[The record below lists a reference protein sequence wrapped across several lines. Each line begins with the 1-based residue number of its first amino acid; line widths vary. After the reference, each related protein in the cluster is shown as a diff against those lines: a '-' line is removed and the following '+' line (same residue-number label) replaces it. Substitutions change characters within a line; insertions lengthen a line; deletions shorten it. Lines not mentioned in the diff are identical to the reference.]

1 MTADSTVAIPFPT
14 PNTFQER
21 LSALLPGFSSV
32 NWVDSTGSTNK
43 DLGDLAREMVGATS
57 WPRLLGAHLQ
67 TAGKGRA
74 ARPWHNTAGACLM
87 FSCGF
92 APRIGAG
99 ELPGI
104 APALGIAS
112 CLAIRSLLVPRL
124 GVRAAHQLTLKWP
137 NDLLAADERRKAAK
151 AFDTG
156 GWVMLCGSFSKTVAP
171 GMRLGWVEAG
181 RWKDTVARLKRVQ
194 GVPTNPVL
202 EHALADLLTQGSHEA
217 RLRRLCAQMKERLGE
232 ARRLVSEAFP
242 RGTRV
247 SAPWAG
253 YTLWVELPGGFDTM
267 RLFEACRAEGIIFGP
282 GSLFTATDRF
292 GHCLRLSFAG
302 AWTDIERRALARI
315 GELARAMG
323 PRD

>member
-137 NDLLAADERRKAAK
+137 NDLQWKGAKLAGILVETAPSAKPQQPLLVIGMGLNLSGAAQLSAELNRPVADFSHILDDHNVDPIELVATLAQAWQRSLQDYATTGYAGFAARYQEVDGLLGEQVDVIDQGK
-151 AFDTG
+151 LLHTG
-156 GWVMLCGSFSKTVAP
+156 IARGTDSIG
-171 GMRLGWVEAG
+171 
-181 RWKDTVARLKRVQ
+181 RLKIETSSGILPILVGDISIKPRNQ
-194 GVPTNPVL
+194 PQSSP
-202 EHALADLLTQGSHEA
+202 AREA
-217 RLRRLCAQMKERLGE
+217 
-232 ARRLVSEAFP
+232 
-242 RGTRV
+242 
-247 SAPWAG
+247 
-253 YTLWVELPGGFDTM
+253 
-267 RLFEACRAEGIIFGP
+267 
-282 GSLFTATDRF
+282 
-292 GHCLRLSFAG
+292 
-302 AWTDIERRALARI
+302 
-315 GELARAMG
+315 
-323 PRD
+323 